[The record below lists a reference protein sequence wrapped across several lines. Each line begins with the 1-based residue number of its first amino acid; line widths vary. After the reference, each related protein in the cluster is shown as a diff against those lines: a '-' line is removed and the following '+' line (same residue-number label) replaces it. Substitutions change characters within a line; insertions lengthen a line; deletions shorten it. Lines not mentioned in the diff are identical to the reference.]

1 MIAGFKTFAGME
13 YPQLIF
19 SIPDRLVIAHELA
32 HQWWFGIVGNDEFE
46 DPWIDESFAQWS
58 MFLPFERN
66 RFWPPLPWVGCP
78 MFSWPNDQVRVSSS
92 MDYFLEHPEDYWI
105 PYWQGGCALAHLAK
119 DFGLER
125 FLQVL
130 HDYAADH
137 WLGVATTAD
146 FQAAIEA
153 AAAADGLELDPSK
166 FWARWRIE
174 RPAGASTDLAS
185 DAGSGTGPPRTW
197 SIARAPSWG

>member
-92 MDYFLEHPEDYWI
+92 MDYFLEHSEDYWI

-146 FQAAIEA
+146 FQAAIET